1 MAVVTMVVVVP
12 DSRQPGRW
20 PWGRREEEEARWQ
33 SSPPL
38 GQDHVLTPVTVITS
52 FHIKTMGEQNYLI
65 AFIVF
70 TRASLSMNKYGK
82 IFEVRV
88 FLVKSLTNYGQSYIA
103 VQAFEQM
110 IPLLTPI
117 FLFILK
123 LMNTK
128 FLFIEEE
135 QQLFC
140 QDIFIQF
147 NNWSYCSLCSL
158 CNGCLADV
166 NPYDER
172 LFTYLLTFQ
181 HIKDFD
187 FGIATNIC
195 FRSLIFPL
203 QNFFKTLET
212 ITELQNLH
220 ANTFLFLKNLQMW
233 ILPI

>member
-1 MAVVTMVVVVP
+1 
-12 DSRQPGRW
+12 
-20 PWGRREEEEARWQ
+20 
-33 SSPPL
+33 
-38 GQDHVLTPVTVITS
+38 
-52 FHIKTMGEQNYLI
+52 MGGQNYLI

-70 TRASLSMNKYGK
+70 TRASLSMNKYGQ